1 MLSMGII
8 KMDDDLKIDVLDCK
22 EMDDGSAILT
32 LELSKK
38 AVEIF
43 VNIGIISV
51 LKAELSRISDEE

>member
-1 MLSMGII
+1 MEII
-8 KMDDDLKIDVLDCK
+8 KMDDDLKLDVLECR

-51 LKAELSRISDEE
+51 LKAELSRISSEE